1 MFQIGDLVYYGKL
14 KEMGV
19 VVDILHRAEI
29 YKYKVH
35 FLETNFVWTYDKDE
49 LTRIEDAI

>member
-14 KEMGV
+14 KELGV
-19 VVDILHRAEI
+19 VVDILPHAQF

-49 LTRIEDAI
+49 LTRIQDA

>member
-1 MFQIGDLVYYGKL
+1 MILIGDLVYYRNL
-14 KEMGV
+14 TEMGV
-19 VVDILHRAEI
+19 VIDILPHAQI

-49 LTRIEDAI
+49 LTPIQDA

>member
-1 MFQIGDLVYYGKL
+1 MILIGDLVYYGKL

-19 VVDILHRAEI
+19 VVDILPDAQF

-35 FLETNFVWTYDKDE
+35 FLESNFVWTYDKDE
-49 LTRIEDAI
+49 LTRIKDA